1 MAPPPPPWRWCLLGD
16 LCFLCVFLL
25 VTRQSEVSYLR
36 AFVLHRTGQQD
47 SACAQQ
53 QSCVRV
59 RGGGV
64 VLANNHVNEEI
75 NEVFG
80 L

>member
-1 MAPPPPPWRWCLLGD
+1 MRAATK
-16 LCFLCVFLL
+16 LC
-25 VTRQSEVSYLR
+25 
-36 AFVLHRTGQQD
+36 
-47 SACAQQ
+47 
-53 QSCVRV
+53 SCK
-59 RGGGV
+59 GGGV